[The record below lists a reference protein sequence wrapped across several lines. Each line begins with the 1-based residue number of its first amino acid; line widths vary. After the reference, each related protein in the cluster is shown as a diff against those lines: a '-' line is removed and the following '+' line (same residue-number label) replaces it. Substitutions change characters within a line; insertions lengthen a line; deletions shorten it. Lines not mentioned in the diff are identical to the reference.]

1 MVKRTLILAGVLAI
15 SAGAL
20 SAQTPLRRPE
30 IRPFAGALIATGDQQ
45 DLFKN
50 ATMFGG
56 QVALEMNQN
65 FHFVGT
71 FGYSSL
77 TSKYSVS
84 DAGVRA
90 YLYDAGIELNRVR
103 PLGGD
108 WQFKPFIG
116 IGGGGRS
123 YTFTDASL
131 EDRNIVSGYAALGTE
146 FQLSKLALRLEAR
159 DNLFNYHEPTA
170 TGGFNVRND
179 VSVGFGLAYHIR

>member
-1 MVKRTLILAGVLAI
+1 MKRTLMVAVALAS
-15 SAGAL
+15 SAVAL

-30 IRPFAGALIATGDQQ
+30 IRPFAGALIAIGDQQ

-56 QVALEMNQN
+56 QLALEMNPN

-77 TSKYSVS
+77 TSKYNVS
-84 DAGVRA
+84 DAGVQA
-90 YLYDAGIELNRVR
+90 FLYDVGVEIDRVR
-103 PLGGD
+103 PLAGA

-116 IGGGGRS
+116 VGGGGRS
-123 YTFTDASL
+123 YSFKDGSL
-131 EDRNIVSGYAALGTE
+131 KDRSVVSGYATLGTE
-146 FQLSKLALRLEAR
+146 FQLSRLALRIEAR
-159 DNLFNYHEPTA
+159 DNVFNYHEPTA

-179 VSVGFGLAYHIR
+179 VALGFGLAYHIR